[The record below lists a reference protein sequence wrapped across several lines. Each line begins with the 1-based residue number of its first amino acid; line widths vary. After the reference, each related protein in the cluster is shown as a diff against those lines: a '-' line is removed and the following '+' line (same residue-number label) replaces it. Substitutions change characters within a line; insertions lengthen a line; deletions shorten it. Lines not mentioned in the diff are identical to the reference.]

1 MDEVRGRGEVLVD
14 GVLLLGWRGLSKG
27 VDDVGDL
34 FQRVFH
40 LGETRIV
47 SGWGVEQVKL
57 RWQVDGSV

>member
-40 LGETRIV
+40 LGEIQIV
-47 SGWGVEQVKL
+47 SRRGVEQVKL
-57 RWQVDGSV
+57 RWQFDGSV

>member
-40 LGETRIV
+40 LGEIRIV
-47 SGWGVEQVKL
+47 SRRGVEQIKL
-57 RWQVDGSV
+57 RWQFDGSV